1 MLKTVQN
8 EEYMDTQEVLT
19 LFGASKK
26 RFYSNIKPRL
36 RVYHFDALK
45 TPWYRRQEVL
55 ALKEGKAVRKGDI
68 AISGIN
74 KHWSRFL
81 KAQGYRVDTQLRGV
95 VTSHLPEDAVKFF
108 HLPADQTFVKTS
120 KITFADRAPICTW
133 DTYYPASLISDELL
147 AQMENNTADDVPLAI
162 KEQHGLVIANAKDR
176 LLARIT
182 TFEEQTLFQL
192 VNDEAVQVLQRAS
205 YTSKNELVLFS
216 DMALLGSW
224 FAPEYPYAVDIWDQ

>member
-8 EEYMDTQEVLT
+8 EEYMDTQEVLDV
-19 LFGASKK
+19 FGASKK

-36 RVYHFDALK
+36 RVYHFDGSQ
-45 TPWYRRQEVL
+45 TPWYKRQQVL
-55 ALKEGKAVRKGDI
+55 ALKDGKVVRKADI

-74 KHWSRFL
+74 KHWRRFL
-81 KAQGYRVDTQLRGV
+81 RAQGYKEETILREV
-95 VTSHLPEDAVKFF
+95 VGSATLPEDAVKFF
-108 HLPADQTFVKTS
+108 RLPADQPFVKTS
-120 KITFADRAPICTW
+120 KMTYADGAPICTW

-147 AQMENNTADDVPLAI
+147 AQMENNTADDIPLAI
-162 KEQHGLVIANAKDR
+162 KQQHGLIIANAKDR

-224 FAPEYPYAVDIWDQ
+224 FAPEYAYAVDIWD